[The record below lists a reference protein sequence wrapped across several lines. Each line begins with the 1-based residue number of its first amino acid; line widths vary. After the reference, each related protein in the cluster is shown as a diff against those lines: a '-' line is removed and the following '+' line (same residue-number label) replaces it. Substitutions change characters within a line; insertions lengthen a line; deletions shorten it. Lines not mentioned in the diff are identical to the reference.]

1 MIDRKK
7 ELQLKLMFLEEDKE
21 KLKEKDSSK
30 WTGKDH
36 MEYIEINRQILE
48 INRELKEY
56 D

>member
-21 KLKEKDSSK
+21 KLEEKDSST

-36 MEYIEINRQILE
+36 MDYVDINRQIFE
-48 INRELKEY
+48 INRELKE
-56 D
+56 

>member
-21 KLKEKDSSK
+21 ALENKGQHN

-36 MEYIEINRQILE
+36 MDNVDINRQIFE
-48 INRELKEY
+48 INRELKE
-56 D
+56 